1 MPNFCFFLSDPE
13 GYHLDELFKKKTE
26 MWDGVFGS
34 MAQKYLAEIKRGDRI
49 VGYHTAPE
57 KSAYAILEAA
67 SDAYQNP
74 ESKEKNW
81 VVDLRGVRKFKRP
94 VPLAELKANKKLSG
108 MKLFRMFRPIAVSP
122 LTRAEYEEICRLGG
136 LGPA

>member
-1 MPNFCFFLSDPE
+1 MPNFWFFLSDPE
-13 GYHLDELFKKKTE
+13 DYHLDELFKKKKE

-34 MAQKYLAEIKRGDRI
+34 LAQKYLAEIKKGDYI

-74 ESKEKNW
+74 EIKEKNW
-81 VVDLRGVRKFKRP
+81 VVDVRGVRKFKRP
-94 VPLAELKANKKLSG
+94 VPLTELKANRKLSG

-136 LGPA
+136 LGSV